1 MVLCINGDMG
11 LEKNMP
17 GEILIERELNGNK
30 ENNLNNIAF
39 RIVDGLK
46 DILEE
51 DRHQKQPLIL
61 SLNEQM
67 LIKLV
72 KEFIINKQRQCLIG
86 ITGESA
92 SGKTTLVNYISK
104 ALRKKLYNE
113 SYTSLCC
120 DDYYKD
126 TSAELKAAGS
136 YEELYKTG
144 FSFDKPEAINLDLM
158 RAHLISLKNGCG
170 VNAPEYDFITCESI
184 PNRAYKNPTKAI
196 LAEGLYVLGEELVDL
211 FDIKIYVFT
220 PFEKIKERWFTR
232 AILRGKSGA
241 AAEHQ
246 FNDVNATAQIYIR
259 PTMKNADIV
268 INGLTGADY
277 IEEMTTKIVNLISDV
292 INFYK

>member
-1 MVLCINGDMG
+1 
-11 LEKNMP
+11 MP
-17 GEILIERELNGNK
+17 GEIVIEK
-30 ENNLNNIAF
+30 ERTRKERNSNSIAF
-39 RIVDGLK
+39 RIIDGIK
-46 DILEE
+46 DILDE
-51 DRHQKQPLIL
+51 DRQQKQPLFL
-61 SLNEQM
+61 SINEQL

-72 KEFIINKQRQCLIG
+72 KEFVVNKQQICLIG

-113 SYTSLCC
+113 TYTSLCC

-126 TSAELKAAGS
+126 TSEELKEAGS

-144 FSFDKPEAINLDLM
+144 FNFDRPEAINLELM
-158 RAHLISLKNGCG
+158 RAHLISLKHGCG

-184 PNRAYKNPTKAI
+184 PNRAYKNPTRAI

-211 FDIKIYVFT
+211 FDIKVYVFT

-232 AILRGKSGA
+232 AISRGKSGA

-246 FNDVNATAQIYIR
+246 FNDVNSTAQIYIR
-259 PTMKNADIV
+259 PTMKNADIIV
-268 INGLTGADY
+268 NGLASAEY
-277 IEEMTTKIVNLISDV
+277 IEEITTKIINLVSDV